1 MPCHEVA
8 GTRRAPVPGPPASP
22 ALRPPRAPG
31 PPRAG
36 ASAKRKPRRSRPPL
50 QPLSLSA
57 AEALSL
63 GLPAASPA
71 PAPGPQG
78 KASDTERSFG
88 SFSLFQM
95 RASTSSASTPLRLD
109 GCTAGE
115 HGSNWLLLAC
125 IHGLRQDPAT
135 SLGFVLFWHAS
146 GSSEPSPPGGHPQL
160 QQARAEAPALKEA
173 VHAKALLTR
182 AQHCCSSFS
191 PNCFFSG
198 VGRRLLRSIGPSCH
212 FILEAVR
219 GC

>member
-8 GTRRAPVPGPPASP
+8 GTRRAPVPGPKASP

-115 HGSNWLLLAC
+115 HGSNWLLLAL
-125 IHGLRQDPAT
+125 HPRPAPGPGHKPRIRAFLARFRFFRALASWRASAAAAGT
-135 SLGFVLFWHAS
+135 SRSTCSERG
-146 GSSEPSPPGGHPQL
+146 GSCQSPFDTS
-160 QQARAEAPALKEA
+160 PALLFKFLP
-173 VHAKALLTR
+173 KLFLL
-182 AQHCCSSFS
+182 
-191 PNCFFSG
+191 
-198 VGRRLLRSIGPSCH
+198 GRR
-212 FILEAVR
+212 A
-219 GC
+219 